1 MVAPVGN
8 NVQHAW
14 QATLAGRSAVG
25 AVALFDASSLPV
37 RIGAEVRDFDPTK
50 TMSAKDARKTSRF
63 VQFASAAAQQAIDD
77 SGLADL
83 PHRDRFGC
91 ILGVGLG
98 AADDFE
104 AQGRVLDSR
113 GPRKVSPML
122 MPTAIPNMATGFVS
136 IQHRLRGVSLCV
148 ATACASGN
156 HALGEAYMHIA
167 MGNAEAIVAGA
178 AESVFTPLI
187 FAAFAQMG
195 ALSTRNED
203 PSHAS
208 RPFDLDR
215 DGFVIGEGAAVLVL
229 EEYEHARRRGARIYA
244 ELAGY
249 GMSSDAF
256 HITSPAPEGDGAA
269 RAMAAALKSANIS
282 PEDVDYINA
291 HGSSTKANDTAES
304 AAIENV
310 FGEHARKLSV
320 SSTKGAT
327 GHCLGA
333 AGAIEAVFA
342 VLAIRD
348 RLVPPTANY
357 STADPTCRLD
367 YTPNTARERKI
378 RTAISNSFGFGGQNA
393 CIVFREH

>member
-1 MVAPVGN
+1 
-8 NVQHAW
+8 
-14 QATLAGRSAVG
+14 
-25 AVALFDASSLPV
+25 
-37 RIGAEVRDFDPTK
+37 
-50 TMSAKDARKTSRF
+50 
-63 VQFASAAAQQAIDD
+63 
-77 SGLADL
+77 
-83 PHRDRFGC
+83 
-91 ILGVGLG
+91 VGLG

-104 AQGRVLDSR
+104 TQGRVLDER
-113 GPRKVSPML
+113 GPRKVSPFL

-136 IQHRLRGVSLCV
+136 IQQRLRGVSLCV
-148 ATACASGN
+148 ATACASGT
-156 HALGEAYMHIA
+156 HAIGEAFMHIA

-187 FAAFAQMG
+187 FTAFAQMG
-195 ALSTRNED
+195 ALSTRNEA
-203 PSHAS
+203 PAQAS

-229 EEYEHARRRGARIYA
+229 EEYEHAKRRSARIYA

-256 HITSPAPEGDGAA
+256 HITAPAPEGDGAA
-269 RAMAAALKSANIS
+269 RAMVAALKSAEIS
-282 PEDVDYINA
+282 PDDVDYINA

-304 AAIENV
+304 AAIETV

-320 SSTKGAT
+320 SSTKGTT

-333 AGAIEAVFA
+333 AGAIEAVFT

-348 RLVPPTANY
+348 GIAPPTANY
-357 STADPTCRLD
+357 STPDPTCRLD

-378 RTAISNSFGFGGQNA
+378 RHAISNSFGFGGQNA